1 MPLISAY
8 DIVFFSPSGMEHISC
23 KVNPLTLGVIDK

>member
-8 DIVFFSPSGMEHISC
+8 DIVFFFSPSGMEHILC
-23 KVNPLTLGVIDK
+23 KVNPLTLRSD